1 MTETTTVSVAVP
13 TAQPGPPVTAA
24 EPPPPAA
31 DPLPEPDTR
40 IFLRAVL
47 GALALLGAL
56 LVLYA
61 WQLPPF
67 TSAVERTDNAYVR
80 GQITVISPQVA
91 GYVTSVTV
99 QDFQEVAKGDLLL
112 TIDDG
117 IYRQRV
123 EQAKANLHSAQSAL
137 ANSAQAQ
144 SSARGNVAQGRA
156 GIQGAEAELTRARAD
171 AERIEAL
178 APRGWVTRGQLDAAR
193 AAAGAAAARVAEA
206 RAQED
211 IAKTSVTSAV
221 VGRGSLEAAVES
233 ARAQVRLAE
242 IDLDHTRIL
251 APRAGRVG
259 EVTVREGQQVAVGT
273 QLMALVPD
281 RIWVVANMKETQMK
295 DVRVGLPV
303 ELSIDALGGET
314 LRGHV
319 ERISPATGSEF
330 SVIRPDNATGN
341 FTKVAQRMAVRIAV
355 DRGQPLADQLSP
367 GLSVVA
373 RINTAASVSNPS

>member
-1 MTETTTVSVAVP
+1 MTDTTTVPVATPTTPTNPPVP
-13 TAQPGPPVTAA
+13 TTETV
-24 EPPPPAA
+24 PPAA
-31 DPLPEPDTR
+31 DPLPEPGRR
-40 IFLRAVL
+40 IFFRVVL

-67 TSAVERTDNAYVR
+67 TGAVERTENAYVR

-91 GYVTSVTV
+91 GYVTSVAV
-99 QDFQEVAKGDLLL
+99 QDFQEVAKEDLLV
-112 TIDDG
+112 TIEDG

-123 EQAKANLHSAQSAL
+123 EQAKANLHSAQAAL

-144 SSARGNVAQGRA
+144 SSARGTVAQGRA
-156 GIQGAEAELTRARAD
+156 GIQGAEAELARARAD

-178 APRGWVTRGQLDAAR
+178 APQGWVTRGQLDAAR
-193 AAAGAAAARVAEA
+193 AAAAAAAARVAEA

-211 IAKTSVTSAV
+211 IAQTSVTSAI

-233 ARAQVRLAE
+233 AQAQVRLAE
-242 IDLDHTRIL
+242 IDLAHTRIV
-251 APRAGRVG
+251 APRTGRVG
-259 EVTVREGQQVAVGT
+259 EVSVREGQQVAVGT

-281 RIWVVANMKETQMK
+281 RIWVVANMKETQMQ

-341 FTKVAQRMAVRIAV
+341 FTKVAQRLAVRIAV
-355 DRGQPLADQLSP
+355 DAGQPLADQLSP

-373 RINTAASVSNPS
+373 RINTDP